1 MDFAGKAITLTGAG
15 AGIGEATAL
24 RLGRLGAAVVVS
36 DLQIDR
42 AERVARAIERAG
54 GKAAPMRVDARLEAD
69 ADALVAFALAKFG
82 RLDGAVN
89 NAGTGHKTARIHQ
102 VPTSDWAFV
111 TELTLNG
118 VFFGMRAQLRHFVGV
133 GGGAI
138 VNIASGAGLKGA
150 SGQSSYTAS
159 KHGVIGLTKTAA
171 IEYIRDNIRVNAV
184 APGLVDTE
192 VTQVLSQERRNAIQP
207 GGRPARPE
215 EIANAVVW
223 LLSDE
228 ASFVSGSTLLVDAA
242 ALQKNA

>member
-1 MDFAGKAITLTGAG
+1 MDFTRKVITLTGAG
-15 AGIGEATAL
+15 AGIGAATAR
-24 RLGRLGAAVVVS
+24 RLGSLGAAVVVS
-36 DLQIDR
+36 DLRLER
-42 AERVARAIERAG
+42 AEQIAGAIEQG
-54 GKAAPMRVDARLEAD
+54 GGVAAPMRVDARREED
-69 ADALVAFALAKFG
+69 ADALVAFALERFG

-89 NAGTGHKTARIHQ
+89 NAGVGHKTARLHE
-102 VPTSDWAFV
+102 VPTSDWAAV
-111 TELTLNG
+111 TDLTLTG
-118 VFFGMRAQLRHFVGV
+118 VFFGMRAQLRHFVTV

-150 SGQSSYTAS
+150 SGQSSYTAA

-192 VTQVLSQERRNAIQP
+192 ITKVLPQERRNAIQP